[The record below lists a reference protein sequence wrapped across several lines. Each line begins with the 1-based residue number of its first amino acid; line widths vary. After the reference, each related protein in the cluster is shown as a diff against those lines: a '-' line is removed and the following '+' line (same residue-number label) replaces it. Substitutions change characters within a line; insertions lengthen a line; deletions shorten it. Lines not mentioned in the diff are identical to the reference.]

1 MDKNNMLDKY
11 YLDSFYYDEHNKKG
25 ILGSV
30 GVVLIAF
37 LLLILGELLGGIF
50 YGLIYNL
57 NTVSLAYGEFWAFFM
72 QLSFMFGLI
81 SIVILFFTKVV
92 EKLSLNTLGFN
103 NKRPLKRFGIGF
115 FIGFIMMTISTFI
128 LVISGQAE
136 LKWIGF
142 ESLSTVLIII
152 PAWII
157 QSSTEE
163 LLTRGYLFTRLK
175 NKSGNIYLAL
185 IFQGAFFSFLHV
197 FNSAFSVIAFIQIFV
212 VGLLFAIYSLYE
224 GSIWGACGM
233 HAAWN
238 WAQGNIFGWQV
249 SGTYPKG
256 GSIFKSIAKGN
267 EILTG
272 GQFGVEG
279 GLVSLGV
286 LIVSIIIILILMKK
300 QVQNN
305 KI

>member
-256 GSIFKSIAKGN
+256 GN
-267 EILTG
+267 
-272 GQFGVEG
+272 
-279 GLVSLGV
+279 
-286 LIVSIIIILILMKK
+286 
-300 QVQNN
+300 
-305 KI
+305 